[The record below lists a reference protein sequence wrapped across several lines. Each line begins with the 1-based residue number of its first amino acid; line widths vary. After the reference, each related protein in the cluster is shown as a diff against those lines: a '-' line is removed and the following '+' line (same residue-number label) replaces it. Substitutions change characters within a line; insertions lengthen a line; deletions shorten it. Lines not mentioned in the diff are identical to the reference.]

1 MIPTD
6 LPTDAVGLTAFL
18 AILVYLAWTNRRN
31 RRAHNEH
38 GVVLEEVRE
47 QVNDHSSNLR
57 DDVDRVDAKVESV
70 NSKVDRLTGT
80 VDALQ
85 RSLDLFMAEYRAHD
99 VHQAL
104 INAKHQGSA

>member
-47 QVNDHSSNLR
+47 QVSNDNSSNLR

-70 NSKVDRLTGT
+70 DSKVDRLTGT

-85 RSLDLFMAEYRAHD
+85 RSLDMFMAESRD

-104 INAKHQGSA
+104 INAKHHGSA